1 MVTQGELTMT
11 KILQTK
17 NPGKVKKEIQEY
29 ISNNLD
35 ARFVRRLD
43 VISLVLI
50 GYPARRAAGLFGI
63 NPTTV

>member
-1 MVTQGELTMT
+1 MT

-43 VISLVLI
+43 VITLVLN
-50 GYPARRAAGLFGI
+50 GYPARTSAGLFGI